1 MGKYPTFEFNVDQTK
16 ASRAAVDAFL
26 TKTKARLW
34 IQHDFTAHA
43 ALKKAPEYYK

>member
-1 MGKYPTFEFNVDQTK
+1 MGKYPTFEFNQEQTRV
-16 ASRAAVDAFL
+16 SRAAVETFL

-43 ALKKAPEYYK
+43 ALKKAPQYYD